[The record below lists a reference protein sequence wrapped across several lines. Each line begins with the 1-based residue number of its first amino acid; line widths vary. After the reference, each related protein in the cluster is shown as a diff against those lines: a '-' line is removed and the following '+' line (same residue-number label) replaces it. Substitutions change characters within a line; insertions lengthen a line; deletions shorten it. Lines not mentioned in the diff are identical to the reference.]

1 MLATQIR
8 QKDGTFYFVA
18 YPALDL
24 LERVRFISRFYDEG
38 EKIAAEEVEVH
49 DELAAYIAKIEKSD
63 KAFQRGL
70 SKTKVGQIRNF
81 YETAVSQ
88 PPIPATVAR
97 ACTPGCR
104 SRVRHAN
111 PSTPAYRRN
120 PVTLS
125 VMSAP
130 LNPAHKRPTTA
141 AAKVRA
147 RIRTPGCS
155 PLYYAAN
162 RGPI

>member
-38 EKIAAEEVEVH
+38 EKIAAEEVEVTTSSRPTSPRSRSPTRRS
-49 DELAAYIAKIEKSD
+49 SD
-63 KAFQRGL
+63 GL

-88 PPIPATVAR
+88 PPIPATVLLFTNEKLR
-97 ACTPGCR
+97 FSKIGTFDNVGTSR
-104 SRVRHAN
+104 S
-111 PSTPAYRRN
+111 
-120 PVTLS
+120 
-125 VMSAP
+125 
-130 LNPAHKRPTTA
+130 PTTS
-141 AAKVRA
+141 
-147 RIRTPGCS
+147 T
-155 PLYYAAN
+155 
-162 RGPI
+162 